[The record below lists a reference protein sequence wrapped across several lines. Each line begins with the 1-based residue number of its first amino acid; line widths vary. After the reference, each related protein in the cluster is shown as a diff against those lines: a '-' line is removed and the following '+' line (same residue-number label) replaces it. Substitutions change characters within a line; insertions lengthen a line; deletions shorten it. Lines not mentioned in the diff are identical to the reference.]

1 MPDYAY
7 TRSTSYLPEQLIGE
21 ILTINPTSIS
31 GISTSGTDITVHS
44 GVSLTL
50 SEQASVE
57 TAISSHV
64 PNTAQAYVSSVIKNA
79 IQFGNQLLINYAAE
93 NVLLGITMEGKT
105 GQVLTKLASVQLA
118 LQAGSL
124 YEAIIRIRAIPT
136 SEYDAKYL
144 TADRLLAFINKIE
157 TYLGLALSETL

>member
-21 ILTINPTSIS
+21 ILAVNPTSIS
-31 GISTSGTDITVHS
+31 GVSTSGTDITVHA

-50 SEQASVE
+50 FEQASVE

-64 PNTAQAYVSSVIKNA
+64 PNTAHAYVSSVIKNA

-93 NVLLGITMEGKT
+93 NVLLGITTEGKT

-124 YEAIIRIRAIPT
+124 YEAITRIRATPT
-136 SEYDAKYL
+136 SEYDEKYV
-144 TADRLLAFINKIE
+144 TANRLLAFVNKIE
-157 TYLGLALSETL
+157 TYRGLPLSETL